1 MTDPKATEPTP
12 TDLGIQSGSY
22 ALGALSAEERA
33 AFEAHLAT
41 SEEARAET
49 TGLSDTAVLLGL
61 GVPPV
66 TPPPSLKASI
76 MAQLDATPQLPAQ
89 AAAPG
94 LPGRAELRARARWTQ
109 RPLIALASA
118 AAVIGLL
125 AGGGIVATSLVQQ
138 GQYQQ
143 QAAAIAEITSASDAQ
158 RRTVELPDGSATLVW
173 SGELASSA
181 LIVDGLEPLP
191 GHQVYEL
198 WYIGA
203 DGARPAGTFSADG
216 SPTSRVLEGDM
227 RDGDVIGVTV
237 EPRGGSEQPTSDP
250 VLVIETA

>member
-1 MTDPKATEPTP
+1 MTDPKAAEPTP
-12 TDLGIQSGSY
+12 TDPAIQSGSY

-33 AFEAHLAT
+33 AFEAHLAG
-41 SEEARAET
+41 SEDARTET

-61 GVPPV
+61 AVPPV

-76 MAQLDATPQLPAQ
+76 MAQLDDTPQLPAVD
-89 AAAPG
+89 AAPA
-94 LPGRAELRARARWTQ
+94 PGPAELRARSRWSQ

-118 AAVIGLL
+118 AAVLGLI

-143 QAAAIAEITSASDAQ
+143 QAATIAEITAAADSQ

-198 WYIGA
+198 WYIGE
-203 DGARPAGTFSADG
+203 DGARPAGTFTADG
-216 SPTSRVLEGDM
+216 SQTSRVLEGDM
-227 RDGDVIGVTV
+227 RAGDVIGVTI
-237 EPRGGSEQPTSDP
+237 EPRGGSEQPTTDP